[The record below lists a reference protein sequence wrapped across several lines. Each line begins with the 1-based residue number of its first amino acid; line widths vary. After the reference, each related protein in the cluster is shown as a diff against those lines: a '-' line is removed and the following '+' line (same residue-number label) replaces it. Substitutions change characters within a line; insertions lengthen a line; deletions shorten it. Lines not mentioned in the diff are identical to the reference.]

1 MMEPNADI
9 QAKPE
14 AKKQPAASKAA
25 PRRGGIFES
34 IWVDIAGVAITLGA
48 GVSSAIYHIGDYFLK
63 NAEEDRLF
71 KDDVHSLQEGRANL
85 HDFTPETHAEARGK
99 SHALAKIR
107 QKYDRDV
114 KKQTAQMGY
123 KWPWQKWEYLHD
135 RERGKVLIK
144 AGTSITVALG
154 AVVSLM
160 ALMSMSKKQDEFEK
174 HINDMNGNGQQR

>member
-1 MMEPNADI
+1 MEPNADI

-14 AKKQPAASKAA
+14 AKKQPDAPKAA

-34 IWVDIAGVAITLGA
+34 IWVDIAGVVITLGA
-48 GVSSAIYHIGDYFLK
+48 GVSSAMYNIRDYFFR
-63 NAEEDRLF
+63 NAEKDELF
-71 KDDVHSLQEGRANL
+71 KQQIISRQEARAEFVSML
-85 HDFTPETHAEARGK
+85 PETNAEAFDR
-99 SHALAKIR
+99 SRILDTARRNYDHAIIR
-107 QKYDRDV
+107 QTEKL
-114 KKQTAQMGY
+114 GY
-123 KWPWQKWEYLHD
+123 KWPWQKWHTLHSHQ
-135 RERGKVLIK
+135 RSKVLIK